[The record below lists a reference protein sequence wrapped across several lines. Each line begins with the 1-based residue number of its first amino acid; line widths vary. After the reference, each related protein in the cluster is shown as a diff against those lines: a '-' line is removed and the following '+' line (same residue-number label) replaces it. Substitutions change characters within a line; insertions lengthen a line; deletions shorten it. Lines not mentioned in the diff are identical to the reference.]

1 MFKQKSMTVLL
12 NDETI
17 NFLQTRRLPARLTAP
32 QTAALLGFQTHDI
45 PVLVKRKL
53 LRPLGKPQANA
64 TRYFAARDIERL
76 SSDSAWLSKATQTM
90 SEHWQQGKSP
100 RPSTNSD
107 DL

>member
-1 MFKQKSMTVLL
+1 MNVLL

-17 NFLQTRRLPARLTAP
+17 KFLHVRRLPGQLTAP
-32 QTAALLGFQTHDI
+32 QTAALLGFLPHDMA
-45 PVLVKRKL
+45 VLVKRKL

-90 SEHWQQGKSP
+90 SEHWQLGKSP